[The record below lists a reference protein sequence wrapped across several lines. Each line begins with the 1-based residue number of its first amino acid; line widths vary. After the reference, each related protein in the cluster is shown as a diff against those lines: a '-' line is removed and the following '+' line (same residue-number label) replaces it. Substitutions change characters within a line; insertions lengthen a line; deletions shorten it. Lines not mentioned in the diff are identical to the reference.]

1 MDKNSS
7 MAATK
12 IMVSIC
18 QKCIE
23 RIDALE
29 IKGNKLPEMIM
40 HYFTGALAVAQ
51 ALGERV
57 VVEGDVRENYAE
69 EVASDN
75 EFLIKR
81 LSGTIFALAY
91 HPYPKTWML
100 NFIKEKTV

>member
-40 HYFTGALAVAQ
+40 HYFTGALAVA
-51 ALGERV
+51 
-57 VVEGDVRENYAE
+57 E

-100 NFIKEKTV
+100 NFIKES